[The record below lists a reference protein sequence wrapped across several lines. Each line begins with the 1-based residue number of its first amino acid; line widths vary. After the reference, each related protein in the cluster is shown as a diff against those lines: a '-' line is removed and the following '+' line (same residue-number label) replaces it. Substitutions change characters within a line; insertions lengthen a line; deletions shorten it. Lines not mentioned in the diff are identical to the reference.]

1 MSNQLLCSLQ
11 ASLSS
16 RLEKLFQCS
25 FPQDAVPTVEDGV
38 VSLKTLLGPSEEPPQ
53 ARDEEENRPS
63 GNR

>member
-1 MSNQLLCSLQ
+1 MLCYVQ
-11 ASLSS
+11 VSLSS

-25 FPQDAVPTVEDGV
+25 FPQAAVPTVEDGV

-53 ARDEEENRPS
+53 AGDEEENRPS

>member
-25 FPQDAVPTVEDGV
+25 FPQAAVPMMEDSV
-38 VSLKTLLGPSEEPPQ
+38 MSLKTLLGPSEEPPQ
-53 ARDEEENRPS
+53 AGDEEENRPS

>member
-25 FPQDAVPTVEDGV
+25 FPQAAVPTVGDGV

-53 ARDEEENRPS
+53 AVDKEENRPP

>member
-25 FPQDAVPTVEDGV
+25 FPQATVPTVEDGV

-53 ARDEEENRPS
+53 AGGEEENRAS

>member
-1 MSNQLLCSLQ
+1 MLCSLQ

-25 FPQDAVPTVEDGV
+25 FPQAAVPTVEDGV
-38 VSLKTLLGPSEEPPQ
+38 VSLKTLLGPSQEPPPQ
-53 ARDEEENRPS
+53 AGDEEENQPS